1 MVKGEENMLK
11 KALDSLLQRR
21 TTLSVFMLAG
31 GLLSVLSQFG
41 CCFYIYHQPH
51 YPEALRM
58 KE

>member
-1 MVKGEENMLK
+1 MKGDGNMLNK
-11 KALDSLLQRR
+11 VLDSLLKRR

-31 GLLSVLSQFG
+31 GFLSVLAQFG
-41 CCFYIYHQPH
+41 CCFYIYHQPQ